1 MRIALRGVFF
11 TALVLQAASFEVA
24 SIKPSDAPSGS
35 SGINTTNGFMRATNV
50 TLMRCIIGAYG
61 LPQPQ
66 ILGGPKWL
74 DDLRFDIVAK
84 SADRSAGDPELMT
97 MLQSLLADRFHL
109 AFHRDTQTVSGYTL
123 TVARGGITAKESDP
137 NVSAT
142 TNSSRGHIDA
152 KGCPMSRLIIR
163 LSGLVGAPVV
173 DMTDDKRNFDFSL
186 QWVPDDMQTRSNSSA
201 PVPDGPSLFTAL
213 QEQMGLKLEA
223 KKIPVQVLII
233 DRADL
238 PSEN

>member
-1 MRIALRGVFF
+1 MLKTGILI
-11 TALVLQAASFEVA
+11 VLTTLAFGQSFEVA
-24 SIKPSDAPSGS
+24 SIKPSDAPCCS
-35 SGINTTNGFMRATNV
+35 SGINTTNGLMRATNV

-61 LPQPQ
+61 LPQSQ
-66 ILGGPKWL
+66 IIGGPKWL
-74 DDLRFDIVAK
+74 DDLRFDIVAR

-109 AFHRDTQTVSGYTL
+109 AFHRGTQTVSGYTL
-123 TVARGGITAKESDP
+123 TIAKGGITAQESDP

-142 TNSSRGHIDA
+142 TNSSRGRIDA

-186 QWVPDDMQTRSNSSA
+186 QWVPDDMQARSNSSA

-223 KKIPVQVLII
+223 KKIPVQILII
-233 DRADL
+233 DHADM
-238 PSEN
+238 PSDN

>member
-1 MRIALRGVFF
+1 MFKAFVI
-11 TALVLQAASFEVA
+11 TAAMVTMAAGQSFEAA
-24 SIKPSDAPSGS
+24 SIKPSDAPPGS
-35 SGINTTNGFMRATNV
+35 SGINTTNGLMRATNV
-50 TLMRCIIGAYG
+50 TLMRCIIGAYS
-61 LPQPQ
+61 LPQSQ

-74 DDLRFDIVAK
+74 DDLRFNIVAT
-84 SADRSAGDPELMT
+84 SANRSAGDPELMT

-123 TVARGGITAKESDP
+123 TAAKGGITAKESDP

-142 TNSSRGHIDA
+142 TNSSRGRIDA

-186 QWVPDDMQTRSNSSA
+186 QWIPDDMQTRNNSSA

-223 KKIPVQVLII
+223 KKISVPVLII
-233 DRADL
+233 DHADL